1 MRRIGHFFEGGD
13 TSWLS
18 LVAGFFAVMFGLSFI
33 IGALQFVWMIFWHG
47 VPGAISWAIT
57 DEYFLISLLVLT
69 ISALVVAIDILI
81 SAKLNRS
88 MKTRQDIYFK
98 ESGRVNMAAALAEMS
113 QNLDEKAKVKFYEVA
128 NKRLRE
134 REGPGF
140 EDFTP

>member
-1 MRRIGHFFEGGD
+1 MKRLSNLFEGGE

-18 LVAGFFAVMFGLSFI
+18 LIAGFFAVMFGLSFI

-47 VPGAISWAIT
+47 VPGAISWAKT

-88 MKTRQDIYFK
+88 LKNRQDIYFK
-98 ESGRVNMAAALAEMS
+98 ESGRANMAAALAEMS
-113 QNLDEKAKVKFYEVA
+113 QNLDDKKKIKFYEVA

-134 REGPGF
+134 REGPDF
-140 EDFTP
+140 EDYLP